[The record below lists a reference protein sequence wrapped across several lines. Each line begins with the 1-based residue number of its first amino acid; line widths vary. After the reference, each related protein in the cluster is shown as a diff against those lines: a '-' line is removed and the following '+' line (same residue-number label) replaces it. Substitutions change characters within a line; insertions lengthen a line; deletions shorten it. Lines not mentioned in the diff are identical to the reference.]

1 MKQCR
6 VDAFVV
12 GPKKR
17 EFFGCYEW
25 ICIRC
30 VSEGKRRRYF
40 QLDYRS
46 FWSMVDDNFC
56 IVDMHKGNFAD
67 FFGAQSQ
74 GTNIFFFFCGTE
86 PSPQSKR
93 RTRGHRRL
101 IQASSFD
108 TKQTFNTTQ
117 KPFKSSDFCTNV
129 FLFQGCPSPPQKKK
143 THSPFP
149 LEENVG
155 VFPSKLSLFCLDAQK
170 TNPFGFGKIWVF
182 FHQRISPHPNE
193 SWEVDGGVTVRTA
206 ALAGMAGANEVV
218 AGSAIFGASNVRRS
232 IRQGT
237 GWVGGGDG
245 FGGLLEK
252 TIRD

>member
-67 FFGAQSQ
+67 FFRCTITRYQHL
-74 GTNIFFFFCGTE
+74 FLFCGTE

-129 FLFQGCPSPPQKKK
+129 FLFQGCPSPPPKKK
-143 THSPFP
+143 HTA
-149 LEENVG
+149 
-155 VFPSKLSLFCLDAQK
+155 PSLWKRM
-170 TNPFGFGKIWVF
+170 WVC
-182 FHQRISPHPNE
+182 FHQNFPFFVWMPKKPTPLDSEKSGCFFINEFLPIQTSHGRSMVALRCAPPRWRAWPEPTKWWQVPPSSGHRI
-193 SWEVDGGVTVRTA
+193 WGGPLGR
-206 ALAGMAGANEVV
+206 ALG
-218 AGSAIFGASNVRRS
+218 
-232 IRQGT
+232 
-237 GWVGGGDG
+237 GWVVVM
-245 FGGLLEK
+245 GLGAC
-252 TIRD
+252 